1 MNRKI
6 QILFLTIFI
15 AISSMGLKYGKE
27 YINDEGFHDS
37 GFFSS
42 YVNFYKVDGFEYAL
56 YPSAVPLGKYKNC
69 IIFDFTN
76 KSGNDIGSYIT
87 GSGRS
92 YTQTKIV
99 DTPVGKIKEMVD
111 REGYPSVPDALK
123 ARLSV
128 IYQKIKREHQGKR
141 SITVSELRKRRFD
154 LAIVGQVSSI
164 EATETI
170 SGDSFKETILQGVRT
185 PWKILIEIKFIDVKT
200 GDIVLG
206 IAHKTSD
213 KNFINAVREN
223 MDDVTK
229 FIMNHK

>member
-6 QILFLTIFI
+6 QILLLTIFI
-15 AISSMGLKYGKE
+15 ALFSMGLKYGRE
-27 YINDEGFHDS
+27 YINDEDFYDS
-37 GFFSS
+37 GFFKS

-76 KSGNDIGSYIT
+76 KSESGIGSYIT

-99 DTPVGKIKEMVD
+99 DTPAGKIRELVD
-111 REGYPSVPDALK
+111 REGYPSLPDALK
-123 ARLSV
+123 ARLSG
-128 IYQKIKREHQGKR
+128 IYPNIKREHQGKR
-141 SITVSELRKRRFD
+141 GVAVSELKKRGFD
-154 LAIVGQVSSI
+154 LAIVGQISRI
-164 EATETI
+164 EAPETI
-170 SGDSFKETILQGVRT
+170 SGESFKETILQGMKT
-185 PWKILIEIKFIDVKT
+185 PWKVLIEIKFIDVKT

-213 KNFINAVREN
+213 KNFIEAVREN
-223 MDDVTK
+223 IDDIVK
-229 FIMNHK
+229 FVMSHK

>member
-6 QILFLTIFI
+6 QILLLTIFI
-15 AISSMGLKYGKE
+15 ALFSMGLKYGKE
-27 YINDEGFHDS
+27 YINDEGFHNS
-37 GFFSS
+37 GFFKS

-69 IIFDFTN
+69 IVFDFTN
-76 KSGNDIGSYIT
+76 K
-87 GSGRS
+87 S

-99 DTPVGKIKEMVD
+99 ETPAGKVRESVD
-111 REGYPSVPDALK
+111 RDGYPSVPDALS

-128 IYQKIKREHQGKR
+128 IYQNIKREHQGKR
-141 SITVSELRKRRFD
+141 GVTVSELKKRGFD
-154 LAIVGQVSSI
+154 LAIVGQISSI
-164 EATETI
+164 EAAETI
-170 SGDSFKETILQGVRT
+170 SGESFKETILQGMRT

-206 IAHKTSD
+206 IAHRTSD
-213 KNFINAVREN
+213 KNFIYAVREN

-229 FIMNHK
+229 FV

>member
-6 QILFLTIFI
+6 QILLLTIFI
-15 AISSMGLKYGKE
+15 ALFSMGLKYGKE
-27 YINDEGFHDS
+27 YINDENFYDS
-37 GFFSS
+37 GFFKS
-42 YVNFYKVDGFEYAL
+42 YVNFMKVDGFEYAL

-76 KSGNDIGSYIT
+76 KSGSGMGNYIT
-87 GSGRS
+87 GSGKS

-99 DTPVGKIKEMVD
+99 DTPAGKVMEFVD
-111 REGYPSVPDALK
+111 KDGYPSVPDALS

-141 SITVSELRKRRFD
+141 GVTVSELKKRGFD
-154 LAIVGQVSSI
+154 LAIVGQISRI
-164 EATETI
+164 EEPETI
-170 SGDSFKETILQGVRT
+170 SGESFKETILQGMRT
-185 PWKILIEIKFIDVKT
+185 PWKVLIEIKFIDVKT

-206 IAHKTSD
+206 IAHRTSD
-213 KNFINAVREN
+213 KNFKEAVREN